1 MATLVVEID
10 NENALRRLE
19 ELQTL
24 GILRIQNHRALQEQK
39 DLGNSD
45 GKNSNWLLELS
56 GKMSRTTVEADA
68 KTLSLSNSIDDDAH
82 HNKGNVAGLMGT
94 MSRTTVEDTERQL
107 KEMREEWD

>member
-94 MSRTTVEDTERQL
+94 MSRTTGEDTERQL